1 MHYLDKR
8 MFGTLRQ
15 KPALD
20 IEQRLVF
27 GRSRQYILWFIDNDD
42 RRVFVDDVDVFLF
55 GHPSFG
61 RRSAEHIAEYRA
73 ALLDAARIELQMH
86 AMQLMHAI
94 AAAVGHL
101 RRYAI
106 PELCH
111 GNRLELVDV
120 GILKQAGS
128 RTFSCS
134 SRRQTSLSVL
144 KDVDDIAVDVMAIHE
159 VEAAEYPFLQSLAP
173 FLAFAFE

>member
-1 MHYLDKR
+1 
-8 MFGTLRQ
+8 
-15 KPALD
+15 
-20 IEQRLVF
+20 
-27 GRSRQYILWFIDNDD
+27 
-42 RRVFVDDVDVFLF
+42 
-55 GHPSFG
+55 
-61 RRSAEHIAEYRA
+61 
-73 ALLDAARIELQMH
+73 MH

-94 AAAVGHL
+94 AAAVCHL

-111 GNRLELVDV
+111 GDWFELMDV
-120 GILKQAGS
+120 GILKQARS

-144 KDVDDIAVDVMAIHE
+144 KDVDDIAMDIMAVYE